1 MKLIA
6 KTMAGLEELLAAELE
21 GIGATAISRSPRA
34 VHFEGDTRVLYRANF
49 ELRTALR
56 IIVPITDFTA
66 RSEDELYRRVMDIN
80 WAQYMAVEQNFAVDA
95 VTWSETFRHSHYV
108 ALKTK
113 DAIADR
119 FRKETGRRPNVHIE
133 FPDVRVHVHIN
144 GHAVAVG
151 LDSSGDSLHRR
162 GYRVRGGPAPINEV
176 LAAGMIMLSGWE
188 ADRPFVDPMCG
199 SGTFVIEAGLIAGKI
214 PPQWQRRNFGFMHWR
229 DFEPDLWASVRKEAL
244 YQLPLEWPPILG
256 YDRDFRQLRN
266 AEENIRA
273 AHLSGKITLE
283 KMAFER
289 LIPPPPPAL
298 LMMNPPYDERLP
310 LEDTVA
316 FYKSIGDRFKQYY
329 SGYDA
334 WVISANLEALK
345 QLGLKPS
352 RRITLHNGPLEAKF
366 NHYELYQ
373 GTKRRRIY
381 QESDPDSSDS

>member
-6 KTMAGLEELLAAELE
+6 KTMAGLEELLATELE

-56 IIVPITDFTA
+56 IIVPIADFSA

-80 WAQYMAVEQNFAVDA
+80 WPQYMGVDQNFAVDA

-119 FRKETGRRPNVHIE
+119 FRKEFGRRPNVHLE
-133 FPDVRVHVHIN
+133 FPDLRVHVHIN

-229 DFEPDLWASVRKEAL
+229 DFQPELWDSVRKEAL
-244 YQLPLEWPPILG
+244 YQLPLEWPPIFG

-310 LEDTVA
+310 LEDTVD

-334 WVISANLEALK
+334 WVISANIEALK

-352 RRITLHNGPLEAKF
+352 RKITLFNGPLEAKF
-366 NHYELYQ
+366 HHYELYQ

-381 QESDPDSSDS
+381 QETDPGSSES